1 MGVSSELLWLNKCV
15 CVFFSELLSR
25 VRDLRLEFQ
34 QPFWVCFF
42 PFPSASIT
50 SDIHRD
56 SFFFFFFFYF
66 LQKTLE
72 KKEENSL
79 FFLFQTSTCQLF
91 LFASSLHQQANY
103 VAIKLYQKHL
113 WVSNFRSTAFILA
126 RAFYRAGCFLIWFV
140 VIDDVIFFFF
150 ARQSLSACQ
159 CYCVFS
165 TL

>member
-15 CVFFSELLSR
+15 CVFFSELPSR

-34 QPFWVCFF
+34 QLFWVQ
-42 PFPSASIT
+42 IYT
-50 SDIHRD
+50 GIV
-56 SFFFFFFFYF
+56 FFFFFYF